1 VDAWRKRGA
10 SAEPEE
16 ILKVWKRCRQEIREH
31 HVIRGLIFDFDGLM
45 VETETSARDS
55 WVEILHEY
63 GCEFPYPVWAQT
75 LGGSRGGFDACV
87 YLAEQTGLQLDHDEL
102 RARRKQRHFDLVAA
116 QPLMPG
122 IVAYLAEGRRLNLK
136 LGVASSST
144 RGWVEGHLDRLG
156 VVDMFDAI
164 VTRDDVAQVKPD
176 PELYLLA
183 LARLGLEPH
192 EAIVFED
199 APNGVLAA
207 KRAGIFTVAVP
218 NALTCDL
225 PLDHAD
231 MRVASLADLPLTDLL
246 TAVERLAG
254 GV

>member
-1 VDAWRKRGA
+1 
-10 SAEPEE
+10 
-16 ILKVWKRCRQEIREH
+16 
-31 HVIRGLIFDFDGLM
+31 VIRGLILDFDGLM
-45 VETETSARDS
+45 VDTETSARDS
-55 WVEILHEY
+55 WVEIYSEY
-63 GCEFPYPVWAQT
+63 GCAFPHVLWAET

-102 RARRKQRHFDLVAA
+102 RARRKQRHCDLAAA

-122 IVAYLAEGRRLNLK
+122 IVEYLAEGRRLNLQ
-136 LGVASSST
+136 LGVASSSSHS
-144 RGWVEGHLDRLG
+144 WVAGHLERLG
-156 VVDMFDAI
+156 VTELFDAI
-164 VTRDDVAQVKPD
+164 VTRDDVTDVKPD

-183 LARLGLEPH
+183 LARLGLERH

-218 NALTCDL
+218 NALTCEL

-231 MRVASLADLPLTDLL
+231 LRVASLADMPLVDLF
-246 TAVERLAG
+246 AKMADVRE

>member
-1 VDAWRKRGA
+1 
-10 SAEPEE
+10 
-16 ILKVWKRCRQEIREH
+16 
-31 HVIRGLIFDFDGLM
+31 LIFDFDGLM

-55 WVEILHEY
+55 WVEIYREF
-63 GCEFPYPVWAQT
+63 GCDFPYPVWAQT
-75 LGGSRGGFDACV
+75 LGGSRGGFDACL

-102 RARRKQRHFDLVAA
+102 RARRTQRHFDLVAT
-116 QPLMPG
+116 QPLIAG
-122 IVAYLAEGRRLNLK
+122 VAGYLTEGRRLNLK
-136 LGVASSST
+136 LGVASSSS
-144 RGWVEGHLDRLG
+144 RAWVVGHLDRLG
-156 VVDMFDAI
+156 VVEVFDAI
-164 VTRDDVAQVKPD
+164 MTRDDVAHVKPD

-218 NALTCDL
+218 NALTCEL

-231 MRVASLADLPLTDLL
+231 LRVASLADLPLTDLL
-246 TAVERLAG
+246 TAVERHVGTSA
-254 GV
+254 

>member
-1 VDAWRKRGA
+1 
-10 SAEPEE
+10 
-16 ILKVWKRCRQEIREH
+16 
-31 HVIRGLIFDFDGLM
+31 VIRGLIFDFDGLM
-45 VETETSARDS
+45 VDTETSARDS
-55 WVEILHEY
+55 WVDIFQEY
-63 GCEFPYPVWAQT
+63 DCDFPHDVWAKV
-75 LGGSRGGFDACV
+75 LGGSGRDFDACG
-87 YLAEQTGLQLDHDEL
+87 YLAKQTGLQLDPDEL
-102 RARRKQRHFDLVAA
+102 RASRKQRHFDLVAV

-183 LARLGLEPH
+183 LARLGLEAN
-192 EAIVFED
+192 EALVFED

-218 NALTCDL
+218 NALTCEL

-231 MRVASLADLPLTDLL
+231 LRVASLADLPLTDLL
-246 TAVERLAG
+246 AAVELHAG
-254 GV
+254 MGA